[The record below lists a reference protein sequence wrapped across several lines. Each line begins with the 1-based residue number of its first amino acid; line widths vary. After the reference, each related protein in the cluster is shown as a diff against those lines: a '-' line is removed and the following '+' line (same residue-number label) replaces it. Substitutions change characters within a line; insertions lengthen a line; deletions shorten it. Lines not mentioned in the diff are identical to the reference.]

1 MFPSKLIEC
10 GTPILAV
17 RNRIIAQLKNGVDVE
32 REEWVLAVA
41 SLICTIVDENQRLS
55 ELWGFLKKT
64 VALLASCC
72 DGWQELSRQIG
83 GPLSDQE
90 KLSLVY
96 LCMSYCENSRQ
107 ITASLPPYTLVPMFC
122 LDE

>member
-10 GTPILAV
+10 GTPILTV
-17 RNRIIAQLKNGVDVE
+17 RNRIIAQLKNGVDIE

-41 SLICTIVDENQRLS
+41 SLICTIVDENQRLN

-64 VALLASCC
+64 VALLASC
-72 DGWQELSRQIG
+72 DSWQELNRQIG
-83 GPLSDQE
+83 SPLSDQE
-90 KLSLVY
+90 KLSLIYRCVGF
-96 LCMSYCENSRQ
+96 CEDGPVISRPL
-107 ITASLPPYTLVPMFC
+107 APYTLVPMGC